1 MTVVKE
7 ACVDNI
13 QDAINAF
20 KKGADRIEFC
30 SNLDEDGLTP
40 SNYDLISLKKSI
52 SIPVRVMVRPHSN
65 SFNYNDDDLIQMKET
80 IDFCKNQKFDG
91 VVFGCLDDNNELDLN
106 KIKYL
111 ADYAKPLNVIIH
123 KAIDLTSSPV
133 KSLMKLFELEQDHD
147 LAIIGVMGPK
157 SNQLLTRLFSDN
169 SAIDALPYYHS
180 GVFQSNNL
188 SVRAN
193 RLSYVGERGYEL
205 YVAKTQA
212 RSLWQQLMSEGADLQ
227 ITPAG
232 FHAMNACRMEKGY
245 RHWGHDIY
253 DHITPLQAGLGFAVA
268 KDKTDFIGHAAL
280 ADQQGVQTR
289 RLVHLAIEGSDAPF
303 MIHDEPVYLSLIHI

>member
-80 IDFCKNQKFDG
+80 IKFCKNQKFDG
-91 VVFGCLDDNNELDLN
+91 VVFGCLDDDNELDLN

-111 ADYAKPLNVIIH
+111 ADFAKPLNVIIH

-133 KSLMKLFELEQDHD
+133 NSLKKLLEINNVNGVLSSGGCETAELGIEILKKMINISPNEFE
-147 LAIIGVMGPK
+147 IISAGK
-157 SNQLLTRLFSDN
+157 ITNQNFKILHKK
-169 SAIDALPYYHS
+169 IDGKFYH
-180 GVFQSNNL
+180 G
-188 SVRAN
+188 RKI
-193 RLSYVGERGYEL
+193 VGEL
-205 YVAKTQA
+205 
-212 RSLWQQLMSEGADLQ
+212 
-227 ITPAG
+227 
-232 FHAMNACRMEKGY
+232 
-245 RHWGHDIY
+245 
-253 DHITPLQAGLGFAVA
+253 
-268 KDKTDFIGHAAL
+268 
-280 ADQQGVQTR
+280 
-289 RLVHLAIEGSDAPF
+289 
-303 MIHDEPVYLSLIHI
+303 

>member
-80 IDFCKNQKFDG
+80 IEFCKNQKFDG
-91 VVFGCLDDNNELDLN
+91 VVFGCLDDDNELDLN
-106 KIKYL
+106 KIEYL
-111 ADYAKPLNVIIH
+111 ADFAKPLNVIIH

-133 KSLMKLFELEQDHD
+133 NSLMKLLELDNVNGVLSSGGFETAELGTEV
-147 LAIIGVMGPK
+147 LNKLINASPNEFEIISAGK
-157 SNQLLTRLFSDN
+157 ITNQNFKILHEK
-169 SAIDALPYYHS
+169 IDGKFYH
-180 GVFQSNNL
+180 G
-188 SVRAN
+188 RKI
-193 RLSYVGERGYEL
+193 VGEL
-205 YVAKTQA
+205 
-212 RSLWQQLMSEGADLQ
+212 
-227 ITPAG
+227 
-232 FHAMNACRMEKGY
+232 
-245 RHWGHDIY
+245 
-253 DHITPLQAGLGFAVA
+253 
-268 KDKTDFIGHAAL
+268 
-280 ADQQGVQTR
+280 
-289 RLVHLAIEGSDAPF
+289 
-303 MIHDEPVYLSLIHI
+303 

>member
-80 IDFCKNQKFDG
+80 IEFCKNQKFDG
-91 VVFGCLDDNNELDLN
+91 VVFGCLDDNNELDLK

-111 ADYAKPLNVIIH
+111 ADFAKPLNVIIH
-123 KAIDLTSSPV
+123 KAIDLTSSPLN
-133 KSLMKLFELEQDHD
+133 SLKKLLEIDNVNGVLSSGGFETAELGTEV
-147 LAIIGVMGPK
+147 LKKMINISPNEFEIISAGK
-157 SNQLLTRLFSDN
+157 ITNQNFKILHEK
-169 SAIDALPYYHS
+169 IDGKFYH
-180 GVFQSNNL
+180 G
-188 SVRAN
+188 RKI
-193 RLSYVGERGYEL
+193 VGEL
-205 YVAKTQA
+205 
-212 RSLWQQLMSEGADLQ
+212 
-227 ITPAG
+227 
-232 FHAMNACRMEKGY
+232 
-245 RHWGHDIY
+245 
-253 DHITPLQAGLGFAVA
+253 
-268 KDKTDFIGHAAL
+268 
-280 ADQQGVQTR
+280 
-289 RLVHLAIEGSDAPF
+289 
-303 MIHDEPVYLSLIHI
+303 

>member
-80 IDFCKNQKFDG
+80 IEFCKNQKFDG

-111 ADYAKPLNVIIH
+111 ADFAKPLNVIIH

-133 KSLMKLFELEQDHD
+133 NSLKKLLKIDNVNGVLSSGGFETAELGTEV
-147 LAIIGVMGPK
+147 LKKMINISPNEFEIISAGK
-157 SNQLLTRLFSDN
+157 ITNQNFKILHEK
-169 SAIDALPYYHS
+169 IDGKFYH
-180 GVFQSNNL
+180 G
-188 SVRAN
+188 RKI
-193 RLSYVGERGYEL
+193 VGEL
-205 YVAKTQA
+205 
-212 RSLWQQLMSEGADLQ
+212 
-227 ITPAG
+227 
-232 FHAMNACRMEKGY
+232 
-245 RHWGHDIY
+245 
-253 DHITPLQAGLGFAVA
+253 
-268 KDKTDFIGHAAL
+268 
-280 ADQQGVQTR
+280 
-289 RLVHLAIEGSDAPF
+289 
-303 MIHDEPVYLSLIHI
+303 

>member
-65 SFNYNDDDLIQMKET
+65 SFNYNNDDLIQMKET
-80 IDFCKNQKFDG
+80 IEFCKNQKFDG
-91 VVFGCLDDNNELDLN
+91 VVFGCLDDNDELDLN

-111 ADYAKPLNVIIH
+111 ADFAKPLNVIIH

-133 KSLMKLFELEQDHD
+133 NSLMKLLEIDNVNGVLSSGGFETAELGTEV
-147 LAIIGVMGPK
+147 LKKMINISPNEFEIISAGK
-157 SNQLLTRLFSDN
+157 ITNQNFKILHEK
-169 SAIDALPYYHS
+169 IDGKFYH
-180 GVFQSNNL
+180 G
-188 SVRAN
+188 RKI
-193 RLSYVGERGYEL
+193 VGEL
-205 YVAKTQA
+205 
-212 RSLWQQLMSEGADLQ
+212 
-227 ITPAG
+227 
-232 FHAMNACRMEKGY
+232 
-245 RHWGHDIY
+245 
-253 DHITPLQAGLGFAVA
+253 
-268 KDKTDFIGHAAL
+268 
-280 ADQQGVQTR
+280 
-289 RLVHLAIEGSDAPF
+289 
-303 MIHDEPVYLSLIHI
+303 

>member
-52 SIPVRVMVRPHSN
+52 SIPVRVMVRPHST

-80 IDFCKNQKFDG
+80 IKFCKNQKFDG
-91 VVFGCLDDNNELDLN
+91 VVFGCLDDDNELDLN

-111 ADYAKPLNVIIH
+111 ADFAKPLNVIIH

-133 KSLMKLFELEQDHD
+133 NSLKKLLEINNVNGVLSSGGFETAELGTEV
-147 LAIIGVMGPK
+147 LKKMINISPNEFEIISAGK
-157 SNQLLTRLFSDN
+157 ITNQNFKILHEK
-169 SAIDALPYYHS
+169 IDGKFYH
-180 GVFQSNNL
+180 G
-188 SVRAN
+188 RKI
-193 RLSYVGERGYEL
+193 VGEL
-205 YVAKTQA
+205 
-212 RSLWQQLMSEGADLQ
+212 
-227 ITPAG
+227 
-232 FHAMNACRMEKGY
+232 
-245 RHWGHDIY
+245 
-253 DHITPLQAGLGFAVA
+253 
-268 KDKTDFIGHAAL
+268 
-280 ADQQGVQTR
+280 
-289 RLVHLAIEGSDAPF
+289 
-303 MIHDEPVYLSLIHI
+303 

>member
-80 IDFCKNQKFDG
+80 IEFCKNQKFDG

-111 ADYAKPLNVIIH
+111 ADFAKPLNVIIH

-133 KSLMKLFELEQDHD
+133 NSLKKLLEINNVNGVLSSGGFETAELGTEV
-147 LAIIGVMGPK
+147 LKKMINISPNEFEIISAGK
-157 SNQLLTRLFSDN
+157 ITNQNFKILHEK
-169 SAIDALPYYHS
+169 IDGKFYH
-180 GVFQSNNL
+180 G
-188 SVRAN
+188 RKI
-193 RLSYVGERGYEL
+193 VGEL
-205 YVAKTQA
+205 
-212 RSLWQQLMSEGADLQ
+212 
-227 ITPAG
+227 
-232 FHAMNACRMEKGY
+232 
-245 RHWGHDIY
+245 
-253 DHITPLQAGLGFAVA
+253 
-268 KDKTDFIGHAAL
+268 
-280 ADQQGVQTR
+280 
-289 RLVHLAIEGSDAPF
+289 
-303 MIHDEPVYLSLIHI
+303 

>member
-80 IDFCKNQKFDG
+80 IEFCKNQKFDG
-91 VVFGCLDDNNELDLN
+91 VVFGCLDDNNELDLK

-111 ADYAKPLNVIIH
+111 ADFAKPLNVIIH

-133 KSLMKLFELEQDHD
+133 NSLKKLLEINNVNGVLSSGGFETAELGTEV
-147 LAIIGVMGPK
+147 LKKMINISPNEFEIISAGK
-157 SNQLLTRLFSDN
+157 ITNQNFKILHEK
-169 SAIDALPYYHS
+169 IDGKFYH
-180 GVFQSNNL
+180 G
-188 SVRAN
+188 RKI
-193 RLSYVGERGYEL
+193 VGEL
-205 YVAKTQA
+205 
-212 RSLWQQLMSEGADLQ
+212 
-227 ITPAG
+227 
-232 FHAMNACRMEKGY
+232 
-245 RHWGHDIY
+245 
-253 DHITPLQAGLGFAVA
+253 
-268 KDKTDFIGHAAL
+268 
-280 ADQQGVQTR
+280 
-289 RLVHLAIEGSDAPF
+289 
-303 MIHDEPVYLSLIHI
+303 